1 LLFNRLTRLSA
12 MFLLIWNRSS
22 YFPLKSI
29 PNFFWIKTSSI
40 FETIKW
46 RFFFLKLSL
55 NYKIKATWIFYPWYL
70 RNLKKASLTS
80 ASTCNSSVVSLQE
93 VLKKGWESGSIS
105 ISNTLFPSLSVFFKM
120 IDYSFPLVKRIFR
133 GLFDGT

>member
-1 LLFNRLTRLSA
+1 MLFNRVTRLSA
-12 MFLLIWNRSS
+12 MFSLIWNFLS
-22 YFPLKSI
+22 YYSLKSI
-29 PNFFWIKTSSI
+29 SNFFRIKARST
-40 FETIKW
+40 FETIKEK
-46 RFFFLKLSL
+46 FYTLKFQR
-55 NYKIKATWIFYPWYL
+55 NCKAKATWIFYPWYL